1 MDWNA
6 AIERH
11 REALKRVLAMLTAMA
26 GLANGLSV
34 AANGQ
39 AGSSQAADGPADCR
53 LPVADCR
60 PTLPRHLHRAVLRL
74 LRPAEAAARR
84 LVVVAARG
92 LVVTPRL
99 HRHEQG
105 HSMDEVPG
113 AYQPSLRFASQTT
126 SPPRGGE
133 EEDRRAPQPGFPLP
147 RQAGE
152 RCRARRGGVGVENLP
167 AHHRWATRRPTL
179 PLFDPLPRWRARR
192 KVAASSVPRISVPG
206 IAAPFAIPAPPSP
219 FDPLDATRLSL
230 RFAALARTLEDL
242 PLAARRF
249 ALWRARIAAR
259 SQPRSE
265 AHATGRP
272 ANTPVRA
279 RRIWPFRPGRPPG
292 QQPASGRAPSHP
304 VHAVL
309 DEVHGLALWA
319 LEPVDTS

>member
-26 GLANGLSV
+26 GLANGL
-34 AANGQ
+34 AAGS
-39 AGSSQAADGPADCR
+39 AESGSSQAAHGPADCR
-53 LPVADCR
+53 LPAADCR

-105 HSMDEVPG
+105 HSTDEMPG
-113 AYQPSLRFASQTT
+113 AYPPPLQFASQTT
-126 SPPRGGE
+126 SPPRGGG
-133 EEDRRAPQPGFPLP
+133 EEDRRAAQPGFPLP
-147 RQAGE
+147 RRAGE
-152 RCRARRGGVGVENLP
+152 RCRARRGGVGGENRP
-167 AHHRWATRRPTL
+167 AHHRWFARRLPL

-219 FDPLDATRLSL
+219 FDPLDATRLAL

-242 PLAARRF
+242 PMAARRF
-249 ALWRARIAAR
+249 ALWRVRIAAR
-259 SQPRSE
+259 SQPRSD
-265 AHATGRP
+265 ADAARRP

-292 QQPASGRAPSHP
+292 QRAARAPAPSHP

-309 DEVHGLALWA
+309 DDVHGLALWA
-319 LEPVDTS
+319 LEPADTS